1 MGVEYQDDI
10 IVIDAGVMFPEEEML
25 GIDLVIPDIT
35 YLAENK
41 DRVRGIFLSH
51 GHEDHIG
58 AVPYLLQVLNA
69 PIYGTRL
76 TLGLLQ
82 GKLEEHGLA
91 SSADLREIKAGGSVK
106 IGALRIEFIH
116 VVTMYVVSFLSPQR

>member
-1 MGVEYQDDI
+1 
-10 IVIDAGVMFPEEEML
+10 ML

-35 YLAENK
+35 YLTERIK
-41 DRVRGIFLSH
+41 DRVRGFFLSH

-82 GKLEEHGLA
+82 E
-91 SSADLREIKAGGSVK
+91 
-106 IGALRIEFIH
+106 
-116 VVTMYVVSFLSPQR
+116 